1 MDYKTSKEIA
11 KEWNISERRIRQL
24 IEKGRVP
31 NARKVGKN
39 WLIPSDAAKPRDTRM
54 SVKQDE
60 FIIALPSNL
69 ENINKKLELLN
80 SKRPLPQA
88 TLKSLK
94 ESELVDWTYN
104 SNGIEG
110 NTLTLKETKVVLEG
124 ITIGGKSVKE
134 HLEAINHKEA
144 ILYLEELINKNKP
157 LTEIDIKNIHQLI
170 LKDIDNENAGRYR
183 IENVIIS
190 GAVHIPPNHIIVPEQ
205 MERLMIRFNKWT
217 KKYHPLVVSTLLHGE
232 FVKIHPFVDGNGRT
246 ARLLMNLI
254 AIKNGYPPVVIKKE
268 QRMEYYDALDT
279 AHTTGN
285 YTAFVKMICELAEKA
300 LDFYLSIIK

>member
-1 MDYKTSKEIA
+1 MEYKTSKEIA

-24 IEKGRVP
+24 IESGRVP
-31 NARKVGKN
+31 NAQKAGRN
-39 WLIPSDAAKPRDTRM
+39 WLIPSDAAKPRDARV
-54 SVKQDE
+54 SEEQDE
-60 FIIALPSNL
+60 FVITLPQNL
-69 ENINKKLELLN
+69 EAINKKLDLLN
-80 SKRPLPQA
+80 GKRPLPQA
-88 TLKSLK
+88 ALKSLK
-94 ESELVDWTYN
+94 ASELVDWTYN

-144 ILYLEELINKNKP
+144 ILYLEELAGKNKP
-157 LTEIDIKNIHQLI
+157 LTEIDIKNIHQLV
-170 LKDIDNENAGRYR
+170 LKEIDNENAGRYR
-183 IENVIIS
+183 TENVIIS
-190 GAVHIPPNHIIVPEQ
+190 GAAHIPPSHMVVRDRMEQ
-205 MERLMIRFNKWT
+205 LILRLTEWL
-217 KKYHPLVVSTLLHGE
+217 KKYHPLVVSALLHGE

-246 ARLLMNLI
+246 ARLLMNFI

-268 QRMEYYDALDT
+268 QRMEYYDALDI

-300 LDFYLSIIK
+300 LDFYLSIIG